1 MRVSEWAEDEFL
13 AYFIA
18 LASKQ
23 AAPSQVREDES
34 DETAPH
40 GPEGPLGEG
49 YQK

>member
-23 AAPSQVREDES
+23 AAPSQVLEDEG
-34 DETAPH
+34 DETAQN
-40 GPEGPLGEG
+40 GPEGPQERG
-49 YQK
+49 